1 MEQAIVLGD
10 GVFAILLG
18 QRVWGQGLVIMEDF
32 VEVFRT
38 DCGGRGIDAS
48 IYVGVAFF
56 VKVGFAVVFEDP
68 HFGCH
73 DFDDGL
79 PGGFVE
85 FVGRNEGMTAAAGGF
100 DHGFILQCDFL
111 CFGVYVVVCVFVRTS
126 TGKELG
132 KQ

>member
-1 MEQAIVLGD
+1 
-10 GVFAILLG
+10 
-18 QRVWGQGLVIMEDF
+18 MEDF

-38 DCGGRGIDAS
+38 DCGGRGIDAG
-48 IYVGVAFF
+48 IHVGVAFF

-73 DFDDGL
+73 DFDDGF

-111 CFGVYVVVCVFVRTS
+111 RFRVYVVVCVFVRIS
-126 TGKELG
+126 TGEKLG
-132 KQ
+132 EQQAKANEKAGRRMQT